1 MSKMSRFCTG
11 KMVILLDSSGN
22 NPVIAKRIVR
32 KTGHYYFPFPIY
44 DKEGKEITEEHSCK
58 NSNLQ
63 SRTLENQTDSITS
76 NTLEDLTETKSIKSR
91 RNVRPIK

>member
-44 DKEGKEITEEHSCK
+44 DKEGKDITEEHSCK

-63 SRTLENQTDSITS
+63 SRTLENQTDGITS
-76 NTLEDLTETKSIKSR
+76 NTLEFPIDTKSIKQ
-91 RNVRPIK
+91 VRKNA